1 MSRSEA
7 REQAF
12 KLLYSMQINKPEN
25 EIDEQIGFFEEGE
38 NVKDSKEKTY
48 IYSVITGVLENEQN
62 ITNEIEKN
70 IKQDWTIDRISKI
83 DLALLKLGIYEMI
96 YSKLP
101 YKVVVNEVV
110 ELAKKYGD
118 DNSKS
123 FINGVLASVI
133 KENKL
138 DEQTSE
144 TAK

>member
-25 EIDEQIGFFEEGE
+25 EIDKQIGFFEEGE

>member
-25 EIDEQIGFFEEGE
+25 VIDEQIGFFEEGE
-38 NVKDSKEKTY
+38 NVKDSKEKAY
-48 IYSVITGVLENEQN
+48 IKDVITGVLENEQN

-144 TAK
+144 SKK

>member
-144 TAK
+144 SKK